1 MTDKELRELLA
12 ATAKQ
17 TAENSR
23 QIADLSIEIGKT
35 DQQVKQTSK
44 QIGELGNKFG
54 KYTESLFFPS
64 IRRILKKR
72 FGIETTARNV
82 KHADVELDAFGYSN
96 SIKNLAVVVEVKT
109 ELRAADLADFSKK
122 LERFNEAFPE
132 HAAKKI
138 YGVIAAAILPDNL
151 RNQALKSGLFVA
163 SVSDQTFELTDE
175 PNTPKNFGAGGQK

>member
-12 ATAKQ
+12 DTAKL
-17 TAENSR
+17 TAENSK
-23 QIADLSIEIGKT
+23 QISRLG
-35 DQQVKQTSK
+35 K

-82 KHADVELDAFGYSN
+82 KHQDVELDAFGYAN
-96 SIKNLAVVVEVKT
+96 SAKNLAVVVEVKT
-109 ELRAADLADFSKK
+109 ELREEDLKDFSKK
-122 LERFNEAFPE
+122 LERFKDVFPE
-132 HAAKKI
+132 HADKKI

-151 RNQALKSGLFVA
+151 QNQALKNGLFVA
-163 SVSDQTFELTDE
+163 SVSDETFDLTDE
-175 PNTPKNFGAGGQK
+175 PKTPTKCGNG

>member
-12 ATAKQ
+12 DTAKQ

-23 QIADLSIEIGKT
+23 QIADLSLQIGKT
-35 DQQVKQTSK
+35 DKQVKQTSK

-72 FGIETTARNV
+72 FGIETMARNV
-82 KHADVELDAFGYSN
+82 RHQDVELDAFGYAN
-96 SIKNLAVVVEVKT
+96 SAKNLAVVVEVKT
-109 ELRAADLADFSKK
+109 ELREEDLKSFSKK
-122 LERFNEAFPE
+122 LERFKEAFPE
-132 HAAKKI
+132 HADKKI

-163 SVSDQTFELTDE
+163 SVSDETFDLTDE
-175 PNTPKNFGAGGQK
+175 PKTPTNFGNG